1 MNGYPFNDA
10 GEPMC
15 SGDQYRRDCEDS
27 GDREYDDDQH
37 GRIHYDEAMGEEI
50 AERLGVYDFL
60 TESVRDQLGDEDV
73 HSLCDRIVHE
83 CTDFLLDIEDTV
95 DSNRGQWAL
104 RRFAADEFFG
114 TDVYDLVERTDR
126 SIRGYLPSYTEP
138 WDDVVYARLG
148 EYKTTRE
155 AVDHVLTLAED
166 ISEHL
171 MSHVLCQG
179 DEDSQIPFVLDGDE
193 PFVSSEL
200 MLAVTLLPVY
210 DWDTEAVA
218 DAAPWILYLADE
230 VTINHVGLHLA
241 IERGDVE
248 RARETARA
256 IARAG
261 KRELWYRRAGAGV
274 DAF

>member
-1 MNGYPFNDA
+1 MSYPFNDA

-27 GDREYDDDQH
+27 WVVNQ
-37 GRIHYDEAMGEEI
+37 
-50 AERLGVYDFL
+50 
-60 TESVRDQLGDEDV
+60 
-73 HSLCDRIVHE
+73 
-83 CTDFLLDIEDTV
+83 CTDFLRDIEDTV
-95 DSNRGQWAL
+95 ESNRGQWAL

-138 WDDVVYARLG
+138 WDDVVYARLD

-155 AVDHVLTLAED
+155 AVDHILTLAED

-200 MLAVTLLPVY
+200 MLAVRLLPAY

-218 DAAPWILYLADE
+218 DAAPWILYLQDE
-230 VTINHVGLHLA
+230 ITTLWTSLHFA
-241 IERGDVE
+241 IERGNAAV
-248 RARETARA
+248 ARETARQM
-256 IARAG
+256 ARTG
-261 KRELWYRRAGAGV
+261 NRELAYRKGMGV
-274 DAF
+274 YD